1 MKKKLLSISV
11 VAVASVFLWSC
22 QREAKLWKPTPPIPG
37 LEIVPQEYS
46 INPTADT
53 LLVTP
58 GGTTLFIPANCF
70 VRVDGKEIEG
80 EITVTYREFHDAIDI
95 MLAGIHMDFY
105 SMGERRIFTTAGMFE
120 IDAYNGDNEV
130 TFAEE
135 KKIDIRF
142 ASQYLG
148 DDYSFF
154 YLNPETGAWEWVDLP
169 DPAEV
174 NVEKV
179 EALKELQKKIPKN
192 YLGPDH
198 FVLDYMRFLDI
209 YFNNNWRAI
218 NDNKESKAIRQKLEA
233 YNARIYNIN
242 LSGDIKFL
250 NGYYK
255 PAELLWKHLD
265 NKPFPK
271 WAEKIVP
278 KWEKENDKWVDK
290 NCKFKPLGYNLYEL
304 TLKHDGKVFT
314 KRMEAVLPL
323 KNLLKLK
330 PEQWQA
336 QYDEAMEQVKEE
348 QARINVMA
356 ETYRTFSI
364 NRLGIYNF
372 DALMKMDNWQR
383 VIPTFTNKDGE
394 KIENRVIIIF
404 GDNSGYLTLH
414 ESSLENSFRIY
425 PESKHRIIM
434 IYSGNEVLYYPVEN
448 YEQWDLETLRNTELP
463 EVTFEMESKKVETAL
478 ELRDFLNLN

>member
-70 VRVDGKEIEG
+70 VRVDGKEMEG

-120 IDAYNGDNEV
+120 IDAHNGDNKV
-130 TFAEE
+130 TFAEDKE
-135 KKIDIRF
+135 IDIRF
-142 ASQYLG
+142 ASQYQG

-169 DPAEV
+169 EPAEV

-198 FVLDYMRFLDI
+198 FVLDYMSFLDI

-278 KWEKENDKWVDK
+278 KWEKVNDKWVDK

-304 TLKHDGKVFT
+304 TLEHDGKVFT

-336 QYDEAMEQVKEE
+336 QYDEAIELVLEE
-348 QARINVMA
+348 QARVDVMA
-356 ETYRTFSI
+356 ETFRVFSI
-364 NRLGIYNF
+364 NQLGIFNF
-372 DALMKMDNWQR
+372 DGLMKMKDWFR
-383 VIPTFTNKDGE
+383 AVPTFTLAEEEFVQGD
-394 KIENRVIIIF
+394 VMIIF
-404 GDNSGYLTLH
+404 GDNSGYAKLGQNEL
-414 ESSLENSFRIY
+414 ESWFRIN
-425 PESKHRIIM
+425 PETKPRILM
-434 IYSGNEVLYYPVEN
+434 VNSSRELFYYPIQN
-448 YEQWDLETLRNTELP
+448 YSNWDTKTLRATQLP
-463 EVTFEMESKKVETAL
+463 EVTFEMERKIVESVD
-478 ELRDFLNLN
+478 ELRTYLGFK